1 MTAPLIFAWKRI
13 DTGSTWKNEEGRE
26 AMKIEVLDKEKMVC
40 VWLTH
45 ADQENPA
52 IQEQLKLLYQEY
64 HQKKYFVSVFYSG
77 HEDLEQLTGDL
88 LKYNRKKIEENK
100 IAAEKKKKKSYEMS
114 L

>member
-1 MTAPLIFAWKRI
+1 
-13 DTGSTWKNEEGRE
+13 
-26 AMKIEVLDKEKMVC
+26 MKIEVLDKEKMVC

-88 LKYNRKKIEENK
+88 LKYNRRKQNRRGKEEKEILRNVTL
-100 IAAEKKKKKSYEMS
+100 ILHS